1 MSINAAQVHKGVIDV
16 LVNFIARE
24 FDFCCDFLCGICGK
38 LHELQA
44 HTLGAIPVQK
54 MPRLYRMRKN
64 RTHQHYLVIMKNT
77 LTDLNNHLFAQLE
90 RISEEDITDERL
102 IIESGRT
109 KDITMLAKE
118 IINNAR
124 LVLDAQTRICDIPE
138 RKELPAM
145 LQ

>member
-1 MSINAAQVHKGVIDV
+1 
-16 LVNFIARE
+16 
-24 FDFCCDFLCGICGK
+24 
-38 LHELQA
+38 
-44 HTLGAIPVQK
+44 
-54 MPRLYRMRKN
+54 
-64 RTHQHYLVIMKNT
+64 MKNT

-90 RISEEDITDERL
+90 RISEEGITDERL
-102 IIESGRT
+102 VIESGRT
-109 KDITMLAKE
+109 KDITLLAKE

>member
-1 MSINAAQVHKGVIDV
+1 
-16 LVNFIARE
+16 
-24 FDFCCDFLCGICGK
+24 
-38 LHELQA
+38 
-44 HTLGAIPVQK
+44 
-54 MPRLYRMRKN
+54 
-64 RTHQHYLVIMKNT
+64 MKNT

-90 RISEEDITDERL
+90 RISEENITDERL